1 MAEERPA
8 LRIGVRFALAADVG
22 SLLADARAVE
32 AAGADS
38 LWVDARDADPYVL
51 LAALAAVTWR
61 ARLVAKARTDG
72 PGHDTCTAL
81 ARGRLVTADE
91 LARAGERWI
100 EASFPASRDEWR
112 AIRTTATETGAAG
125 IVVPND
131 ARLLDLLRNPDVVD
145 DRSDLNIATG

>member
-8 LRIGVRFALAADVG
+8 LRIGVRFALSADVG

-38 LWVDARDADPYVL
+38 LWVDAGDADPYVL

-61 ARLVAKARTDG
+61 ARLVAKARADA
-72 PGHDTCTAL
+72 PGHDTCAAL
-81 ARGRLVTADE
+81 ARGRLATADE
-91 LARAGERWI
+91 LARDGERWI
-100 EASFPASRDEWR
+100 EAPFPPSRDEWR
-112 AIRTTATETGAAG
+112 AMRRTATDRGTAG

-131 ARLLDLLRNPDVVD
+131 PRLLDLLRNPDVVD